1 MGGIGWALAGL
12 LLLGTACFLFL
23 WLQLRR
29 RVARLAARAE
39 AFLSSEEPPLP
50 FSPEEGGLARLQN
63 ALSETQTRLRQSQTR
78 QKAENARASRLMTD
92 ISHQLKTPLS
102 SLRLFCEMDAGP
114 HVREEIV
121 QVERMEGLI
130 YSLLRLEKL
139 CADGYVFSFG
149 QKALRPLLL
158 EAWEPLAALY
168 PKKRFSLTGEAQAWC
183 DAGWLAE
190 ALGNLLKNACE
201 HTAPAGH
208 IWARLEMREKEAA
221 VSVEDDGGGVSAE
234 ELPRLFQ
241 RFYQAPGRESKGAG
255 VGLNIVQ

>member
-114 HVREEIV
+114 HVRE
-121 QVERMEGLI
+121 
-130 YSLLRLEKL
+130 
-139 CADGYVFSFG
+139 
-149 QKALRPLLL
+149 
-158 EAWEPLAALY
+158 
-168 PKKRFSLTGEAQAWC
+168 
-183 DAGWLAE
+183 
-190 ALGNLLKNACE
+190 
-201 HTAPAGH
+201 
-208 IWARLEMREKEAA
+208 
-221 VSVEDDGGGVSAE
+221 
-234 ELPRLFQ
+234 
-241 RFYQAPGRESKGAG
+241 
-255 VGLNIVQ
+255 